1 MSAIHSMTHAPASP
15 PTPAAA
21 KPFRFSMLI
30 PGLVLNVAAPIAIFK
45 GLEAVGVTPVWAL
58 AAGCAP
64 PLLANLWTWVR
75 THRIDAAGFLIVAS
89 LVSGVV
95 GSLLTGDLGSR
106 IVTVCF
112 VGCAWGVG
120 FGGSLL
126 LGRPALFYLI
136 RSLVAGD
143 NATRLEAWNS
153 LWRFPTFR
161 TAMRFMTA
169 TWAVVYFAQV
179 MIELAASRL
188 LPTNTVVTFAPLL
201 STGGTLGLIA
211 FTRIYMLAVR
221 RNIERKEGVA
231 WPL

>member
-1 MSAIHSMTHAPASP
+1 MTAIHPMTHARDSLSAP
-15 PTPAAA
+15 PTA

-45 GLEAVGVTPVWAL
+45 GLEAFGAAPVCAL
-58 AAGCAP
+58 AGGCAP

-75 THRIDAAGFLIVAS
+75 TRRIDATGFLIVAS

-106 IVTVCF
+106 IVTDCI
-112 VGCAWGVG
+112 VGCGWGVG
-120 FGGSLL
+120 FGASLL
-126 LGRPALFYLI
+126 LARPALFYLI

-143 NATRLEAWNS
+143 DQTRVEAWNN

-179 MIELAASRL
+179 IIELAAARL
-188 LPTNTVVTFAPLL
+188 LPTDTVVTFAPLL

-211 FTRIYMLAVR
+211 FSRIYMLATR
-221 RNIERKEGVA
+221 RNIEHKESVA